1 MTSTTSRSKKV
12 LAPLA
17 VLLAAGALA
26 VGSGATFTSASS
38 NTISSV
44 TAGTLT
50 QTNSKAGEAIFKLD
64 GMKPGDVLTGDLTLA
79 NTGSLPASFSLTE
92 TSSTNGFVPGDL
104 SLTITNATTG
114 VEVYKGEFGGLENG
128 VKESLGEFAPGDA
141 NDYTFTVGLAG
152 TAGNDNQG
160 KTANATYSWDAVQLS
175 GDTFNQ

>member
-1 MTSTTSRSKKV
+1 MTSTTSRSKKI

-50 QTNSKAGEAIFKLD
+50 QSNSKAGEAIFTLTD
-64 GMKPGDVLTGDLTLA
+64 MKPGDVLNGSLTLT
-79 NTGSLPASFSLTE
+79 NTGSLPANFSLTE
-92 TSSTNGFVPGDL
+92 TSSNNGFVPGDL
-104 SLTITNATTG
+104 ELTITNTTKG
-114 VEVYKGEFGGLENG
+114 VEVYQGEFGGLADG
-128 VKESLGEFAPGDA
+128 VKKDLHTFAPGEA
-141 NDYTFTVGLAG
+141 NEYTFTVALVS

-160 KTANATYSWDAVQLS
+160 KTANATYSWDAVQL
-175 GDTFNQ
+175 DAETFNQ